1 MSDAK
6 KITLYGADW
15 CSDCTRSKGYLDA
28 HQVPYTYVDVDADAA
43 AKGDQGSRDWQAAQ
57 LIGEIPIDCDRGR
70 DHRRERAD
78 PEERLLGTFCSTNEA
93 PSG

>member
-28 HQVPYTYVDVDADAA
+28 A
-43 AKGDQGSRDWQAAQ
+43 AKEMIETLTGAKSIPVIIFEDGSY
-57 LIGEIPIDCDRGR
+57 LIEPSNA
-70 DHRRERAD
+70 E
-78 PEERLLGTFCSTNEA
+78 LGAKAGVPQS
-93 PSG
+93 

>member
-43 AKGDQGSRDWQAAQ
+43 AKEMDVFLGTCESAAQ
-57 LIGEIPIDCDRGR
+57 L
-70 DHRRERAD
+70 
-78 PEERLLGTFCSTNEA
+78 LA
-93 PSG
+93 P